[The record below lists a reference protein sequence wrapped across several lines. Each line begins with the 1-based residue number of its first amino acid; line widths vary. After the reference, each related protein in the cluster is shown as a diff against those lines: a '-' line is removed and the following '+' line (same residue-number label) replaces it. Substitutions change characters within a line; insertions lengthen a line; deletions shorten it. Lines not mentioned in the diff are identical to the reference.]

1 MKKFVFSLQKVLELR
16 EYEEDKA
23 KLELGKAV
31 AELERIKRL
40 LQEVAQ
46 NRVKANLSRKD
57 TTDVIVLM
65 NIENYIIG
73 LDAKKEKL
81 LEELT
86 MAQMFFEEK
95 RDLYT
100 KAMQDREV
108 LSKLKEKQLSE
119 YKKEVLKEEENA
131 LDDIVKNSGL

>member
-23 KLELGKAV
+23 KLELVKAV
-31 AELERIKRL
+31 AEVERLKRL
-40 LQEVAQ
+40 LEENAR
-46 NRVKANLSRKD
+46 NRVAANQSRKD
-57 TTDVIVLM
+57 TTDISLLLS
-65 NIENYIIG
+65 IENYIIG

-86 MAQMFFEEK
+86 MAQMVFEGK

-131 LDDIVKNSGL
+131 LDDIFKNSDF

>member
-46 NRVKANLSRKD
+46 NRVKANHSRKD

-131 LDDIVKNSGL
+131 LDDIVKNSEL

>member
-1 MKKFVFSLQKVLELR
+1 MKKFVFPLQKVLELR

-57 TTDVIVLM
+57 TTDVIILM

-119 YKKEVLKEEENA
+119 YKKEILKEEENA
-131 LDDIVKNSGL
+131 LDDIVKNKD

>member
-31 AELERIKRL
+31 AEVERLKRL
-40 LQEVAQ
+40 LEENAR
-46 NRVKANLSRKD
+46 NRVAANQSRKD
-57 TTDVIVLM
+57 TNDVIILM

-131 LDDIVKNSGL
+131 LDDIFKKSEF

>member
-31 AELERIKRL
+31 AEVERLKRL
-40 LQEVAQ
+40 LEENAR
-46 NRVKANLSRKD
+46 NRVAANQSRKD
-57 TTDVIVLM
+57 TTDVIILM

-86 MAQMFFEEK
+86 MAQMVFEEK

-131 LDDIVKNSGL
+131 LDDIVKNSEL

>member
-31 AELERIKRL
+31 AELERVKRL
-40 LQEVAQ
+40 LEENAR
-46 NRVKANLSRKD
+46 NRVAANQSRKD

-131 LDDIVKNSGL
+131 LDDIVKNKD

>member
-57 TTDVIVLM
+57 ITDVIVLM

-81 LEELT
+81 LEELI

-131 LDDIVKNSGL
+131 LDDIVKNSEL

>member
-1 MKKFVFSLQKVLELR
+1 MKKFVFPLQKVLELR

-131 LDDIVKNSGL
+131 LDDIVKNSEL

>member
-31 AELERIKRL
+31 AELERVKRL

-131 LDDIVKNSGL
+131 LDDIVKNKEL

>member
-31 AELERIKRL
+31 AEVERLKRL
-40 LQEVAQ
+40 LEENAR
-46 NRVKANLSRKD
+46 NRVAANQSRKD
-57 TTDVIVLM
+57 TTDISLLLS
-65 NIENYIIG
+65 IENYIIG

-86 MAQMFFEEK
+86 MAQMVFEEK

-131 LDDIVKNSGL
+131 LDDIVKNKEL

>member
-31 AELERIKRL
+31 AEVERLKRL
-40 LQEVAQ
+40 LEENAR
-46 NRVKANLSRKD
+46 NRVAANQSRKD
-57 TTDVIVLM
+57 TTDISLLLS
-65 NIENYIIG
+65 IENYIIG
-73 LDAKKEKL
+73 LDAKKENL

-86 MAQMFFEEK
+86 MAQMVFEEK

-131 LDDIVKNSGL
+131 LDDIVKNKEL

>member
-57 TTDVIVLM
+57 TTDVMVLM

-131 LDDIVKNSGL
+131 LDDIVKNKEL

>member
-23 KLELGKAV
+23 KLQLGKAV
-31 AELERIKRL
+31 AEVERLKRL
-40 LQEVAQ
+40 LEENAR
-46 NRVKANLSRKD
+46 NRIAANQSRKD
-57 TTDVIVLM
+57 TTDISLLLS
-65 NIENYIIG
+65 IENYIIG

-86 MAQMFFEEK
+86 MAQMVFEEK

-131 LDDIVKNSGL
+131 LDDIAKNKEL

>member
-31 AELERIKRL
+31 AEVERLKRL
-40 LQEVAQ
+40 LEENAR
-46 NRVKANLSRKD
+46 NRVAANQSRKD
-57 TTDVIVLM
+57 TNDISVLLS
-65 NIENYIIG
+65 IEHYIIG
-73 LDAKKEKL
+73 LDSKREKF

-86 MAQMFFEEK
+86 MAQMVFEEK

-131 LDDIVKNSGL
+131 LDDIVKNKEL

>member
-31 AELERIKRL
+31 AEVERIKRL
-40 LQEVAQ
+40 LEENAR
-46 NRVKANLSRKD
+46 NRVSANQSRKD
-57 TTDVIVLM
+57 TTDVIILM

-119 YKKEVLKEEENA
+119 YKKEVLKEEENV
-131 LDDIVKNSGL
+131 LDDIVKNKD

>member
-46 NRVKANLSRKD
+46 NRVAANQSRKD

-131 LDDIVKNSGL
+131 LDDIVKNKD

>member
-73 LDAKKEKL
+73 LDTKKEKL

-119 YKKEVLKEEENA
+119 YKKEVLKEEENV
-131 LDDIVKNSGL
+131 LDDIVKNSEL

>member
-108 LSKLKEKQLSE
+108 LSKLKEKQLAE

-131 LDDIVKNSGL
+131 LDDIVKNKD

>member
-31 AELERIKRL
+31 AEVERLKRL
-40 LQEVAQ
+40 LEENAR
-46 NRVKANLSRKD
+46 NRIAANQSRKD
-57 TTDVIVLM
+57 TTDVIILM

-86 MAQMFFEEK
+86 MAQMVFEEK

-131 LDDIVKNSGL
+131 LDDIVKNKEL

>member
-31 AELERIKRL
+31 AEVERLKRL
-40 LQEVAQ
+40 LEENAR
-46 NRVKANLSRKD
+46 NRIAANQSRKD
-57 TTDVIVLM
+57 TTDVIILM

-73 LDAKKEKL
+73 LDEKKEKL

-86 MAQMFFEEK
+86 MAQMVFEEK

-131 LDDIVKNSGL
+131 LDDIVKNKEL

>member
-1 MKKFVFSLQKVLELR
+1 MKKFVFPLQKVLELR

-40 LQEVAQ
+40 LQEVAE
-46 NRVKANLSRKD
+46 NRVAANQSRKD

-131 LDDIVKNSGL
+131 LDDIVKNSEL

>member
-31 AELERIKRL
+31 AEVERIKRL
-40 LQEVAQ
+40 LEENAR
-46 NRVKANLSRKD
+46 NRVAANQSRKD
-57 TTDVIVLM
+57 TNDVIILM

-108 LSKLKEKQLSE
+108 LSKLKDKQLSE
-119 YKKEVLKEEENA
+119 YKKEILKEEENA
-131 LDDIVKNSGL
+131 LDDIVKNKD

>member
-31 AELERIKRL
+31 AEVERLKRL
-40 LQEVAQ
+40 LEENAR
-46 NRVKANLSRKD
+46 NRVAANQSRKD
-57 TTDVIVLM
+57 TTDISLLLS
-65 NIENYIIG
+65 IENYIIG

-86 MAQMFFEEK
+86 MAQMVFEEK

-100 KAMQDREV
+100 KALQDREV

-131 LDDIVKNSGL
+131 LDDIVKNKEL

>member
-31 AELERIKRL
+31 AELERVKRL

-81 LEELT
+81 LEELA

-131 LDDIVKNSGL
+131 LDDIVKNSEL

>member
-131 LDDIVKNSGL
+131 LDDILKNKD

>member
-1 MKKFVFSLQKVLELR
+1 MKKFVFPLQKILELR

-131 LDDIVKNSGL
+131 LDDIVKNKD

>member
-1 MKKFVFSLQKVLELR
+1 MKKFVFPLQKILELR

-46 NRVKANLSRKD
+46 NRVAANQSRKD

-108 LSKLKEKQLSE
+108 LSKLKEKQLAE

-131 LDDIVKNSGL
+131 LDDIVKNKD

>member
-31 AELERIKRL
+31 AEVERLKRL
-40 LQEVAQ
+40 LEENAR
-46 NRVKANLSRKD
+46 NRVAANQSRKD
-57 TTDVIVLM
+57 TTDVIILM

-86 MAQMFFEEK
+86 MAQMVFEEK

-100 KAMQDREV
+100 RAMQDREV

-131 LDDIVKNSGL
+131 LDDIVKNKD

>member
-46 NRVKANLSRKD
+46 NRVAANQSRKD
-57 TTDVIVLM
+57 TTDVIILM

-131 LDDIVKNSGL
+131 LDDIVKNSEL

>member
-31 AELERIKRL
+31 AEVERIKRL
-40 LQEVAQ
+40 LEENAR
-46 NRVKANLSRKD
+46 NRIAANQSRKD
-57 TTDVIVLM
+57 TNDISVLLS
-65 NIENYIIG
+65 IENYIIG
-73 LDAKKEKL
+73 LDSKREKL

-86 MAQMFFEEK
+86 MAQMVFEEK

-131 LDDIVKNSGL
+131 LDDIVKNKEL

>member
-46 NRVKANLSRKD
+46 NRVAANQSRKD

-131 LDDIVKNSGL
+131 LDDIVKNKN

>member
-57 TTDVIVLM
+57 TTDVIILM

-131 LDDIVKNSGL
+131 LDDIVKNSEL

>member
-108 LSKLKEKQLSE
+108 LSKLKEKQLAE

-131 LDDIVKNSGL
+131 LDDIVKNKEL

>member
-31 AELERIKRL
+31 AEVERLKRL
-40 LQEVAQ
+40 LEENAR
-46 NRVKANLSRKD
+46 NRVAANQSRKD
-57 TTDVIVLM
+57 TTDISLLLS
-65 NIENYIIG
+65 IENYIIG

-86 MAQMFFEEK
+86 MAQMVFEEK

-100 KAMQDREV
+100 KTMQDREV

-131 LDDIVKNSGL
+131 LDDIFKNS

>member
-31 AELERIKRL
+31 TELERIKRL

-131 LDDIVKNSGL
+131 LDDIVKNKD

>member
-46 NRVKANLSRKD
+46 NRVAANQSRKD
-57 TTDVIVLM
+57 TTDVIILM

-119 YKKEVLKEEENA
+119 YKKEVQKEEENA
-131 LDDIVKNSGL
+131 LDDIVKNSEL

>member
-31 AELERIKRL
+31 AELERVKRL
-40 LQEVAQ
+40 LQKVAQ

-131 LDDIVKNSGL
+131 LDDIVKNSEL

>member
-1 MKKFVFSLQKVLELR
+1 MKKFVFPLQKILELR

-108 LSKLKEKQLSE
+108 LSKLKEKQLAE

-131 LDDIVKNSGL
+131 LDDIVKNKD

>member
-31 AELERIKRL
+31 AEVERIKRL
-40 LQEVAQ
+40 LEENAR
-46 NRVKANLSRKD
+46 NRVSANQSRKD
-57 TTDVIVLM
+57 TTDISVLLS
-65 NIENYIIG
+65 IENYIIG

-86 MAQMFFEEK
+86 MAQMVFEEK

-131 LDDIVKNSGL
+131 LDDIVKNKEL